1 MVWVMYILANR
12 DMEMTCDQSVVRL
25 LGSNS
30 RPSYAEM
37 LIRFAEYK
45 SCCQAGLNSFSRT
58 ALTERVTAIL
68 NRSASYPLRAAAALA
83 VVLLMSATM
92 MTSSYITEHT
102 EIVRQ
107 NISSTSEKLL
117 SDISSA
123 IGSGS
128 DSPAY
133 IYSDGSVASNYKSG
147 SKKSKVQS
155 SNIPA
160 SSDNAQ
166 DDTDVS
172 DESPDYV
179 SSQASPDSAVGYDSE
194 SAGGSSDSDSSTS
207 GEFSSESSPDTL
219 SSYI

>member
-1 MVWVMYILANR
+1 
-12 DMEMTCDQSVVRL
+12 
-25 LGSNS
+25 
-30 RPSYAEM
+30 
-37 LIRFAEYK
+37 
-45 SCCQAGLNSFSRT
+45 
-58 ALTERVTAIL
+58 
-68 NRSASYPLRAAAALA
+68 
-83 VVLLMSATM
+83 MSATM

-133 IYSDGSVASNYKSG
+133 VYSDGSVAPDYKSG
-147 SKKSKVQS
+147 SKKSKVQT

-194 SAGGSSDSDSSTS
+194 STGGSSDSDSSTS